1 MDSSDYAFQSQRQ
14 VECHQAFAS
23 WEQEPFSENNDGV
36 PKIFV
41 VSLKGKKKHCCTIL
55 FWPGYFAA
63 LLLKWV
69 LDLKSEYKVE
79 HAMNLLMGGPF
90 LKTSLVV
97 SYFVKQNRLGRQK
110 FFFFGIIT
118 RYH

>member
-41 VSLKGKKKHCCTIL
+41 VSLKGKKNIVALYCFDQDIL
-55 FWPGYFAA
+55 QLCY
-63 LLLKWV
+63 
-69 LDLKSEYKVE
+69 
-79 HAMNLLMGGPF
+79 
-90 LKTSLVV
+90 
-97 SYFVKQNRLGRQK
+97 
-110 FFFFGIIT
+110 
-118 RYH
+118 